1 MSTIKEVYWGCT
13 PFTRRV
19 PRGTWLSSQY
29 SIQHIEEGQSETST
43 FYYEMENF
51 DIKTRDLLTHPPA
64 PTPKEPQQWL
74 FLQKL

>member
-1 MSTIKEVYWGCT
+1 M
-13 PFTRRV
+13 
-19 PRGTWLSSQY
+19 
-29 SIQHIEEGQSETST
+29 QHIEEEQSETST